1 MPVEVDIEKAAIIV
15 TDYHEVFTDGVNLI
29 K

>member
-1 MPVEVDIEKAAIIV
+1 MPVEIDIEKSAFVI
-15 TDYHEVFTDGVNLI
+15 TDYHEVFTDGVNLV